1 MTGSLGYN
9 VTVDKDA
16 YQKVADS
23 YLNIVNDLET
33 IVSDYA
39 QIINNLQLEGETAD
53 SLRKFA
59 EDVQNILSDSLA
71 RVAEQIGDS
80 TKQFAKR
87 IEEIDASYGR

>member
-33 IVSDYA
+33 IVSDYE
-39 QIINNLQLEGETAD
+39 QIINNLQ
-53 SLRKFA
+53 
-59 EDVQNILSDSLA
+59 
-71 RVAEQIGDS
+71 
-80 TKQFAKR
+80 
-87 IEEIDASYGR
+87 IE

>member
-9 VTVDKDA
+9 VTVDKDS